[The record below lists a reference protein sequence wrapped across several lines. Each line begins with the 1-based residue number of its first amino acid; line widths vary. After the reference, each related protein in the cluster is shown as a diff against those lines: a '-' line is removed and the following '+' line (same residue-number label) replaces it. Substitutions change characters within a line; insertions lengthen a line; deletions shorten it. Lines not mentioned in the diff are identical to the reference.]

1 MKKVSLHELP
11 REGVSHDP
19 DITKQVMLRR
29 GDAPH
34 LTTFARATLA
44 PGQTAHEH
52 AHRDMHEVFFVESGS
67 GLMRIDDAEHAL
79 ERGVCITVA
88 PGERHEIINNSSSEL
103 VLLYFGLE
111 A

>member
-1 MKKVSLHELP
+1 MKKVALHELP

-34 LTTFARATLA
+34 LTTFARATLS
-44 PGQTAHEH
+44 PGQIAHEH
-52 AHRDMHEVFFVESGS
+52 AHRDMHEVFFVEAGS
-67 GLMRIDDAEHAL
+67 GLMRIENVEHAL
-79 ERGVCITVA
+79 QHGVCITIA
-88 PGERHEIINNSSSEL
+88 PGERHEITNNSSSEL
-103 VLLYFGLE
+103 VLLYFGVE